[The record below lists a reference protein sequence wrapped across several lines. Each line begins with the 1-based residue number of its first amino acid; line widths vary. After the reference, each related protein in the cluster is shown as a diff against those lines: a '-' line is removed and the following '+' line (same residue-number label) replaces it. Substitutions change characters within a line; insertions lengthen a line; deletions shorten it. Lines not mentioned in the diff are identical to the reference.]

1 MRLIDADALA
11 ITLKKISEKQ
21 GYADLYMNVDEVL
34 NSVIDDLQGTALTG
48 FEVAPTVRAY
58 SEESLKVFRQK
69 LNKWM
74 FHNSESVCGNNMIDI
89 DYLDGELNELFTELN
104 LPWDSED
111 DESPKV
117 EARLITHASWIHSKE
132 TPDFMEHWTCS
143 HCNHDITE
151 NPKFKNR
158 VTGESLNFEWC
169 PYCGSKMSKE
179 VK

>member
-1 MRLIDADALA
+1 MRLIDAD
-11 ITLKKISEKQ
+11 
-21 GYADLYMNVDEVL
+21 NL
-34 NSVIDDLQGTALTG
+34 NTYDVSPAYGMTVIGVTEEDIEL
-48 FEVAPTVRAY
+48 APTIRAY

-74 FHNSESVCGNNMIDI
+74 FHNSESVCGNSMIDI
-89 DYLDGELNELFTELN
+89 DYLDGELNELFAELN
-104 LPWDSED
+104 LPWDSEN
-111 DESPKV
+111 DEAPEV
-117 EARLITHASWIHSKE
+117 EARIITHASWIHSKE

-179 VK
+179 QNNG